1 MKKTRTF
8 YKYLI
13 FVITATFILACSE
26 HIVESTPSIDQEKED
41 IIVAPKF
48 SEIQTNIF
56 NQSCAFSG
64 CHVSGS
70 VSPNLSGN
78 SYSNIFNKASSTG
91 KDYIEPNDLANSYLL
106 QKIIGSSGINGSRM
120 PLRAS
125 ALSQTQIDALSDWIN
140 DGAQNN

>member
-1 MKKTRTF
+1 MKKTQIF

-13 FVITATFILACSE
+13 FIITATFILACSE
-26 HIVESTPSIDQEKED
+26 HIVESTPSIDKEKED
-41 IIVAPKF
+41 IIIAPKF

-56 NQSCAFSG
+56 NQSCALSG

-78 SYSNIFNKASSTG
+78 SYSNIFNKTSSTG
-91 KDYIEPNDLANSYLL
+91 KDYIEPNDPSNSYLL
-106 QKIIGSSGINGSRM
+106 QKVIGGSGIRGSRM
-120 PLRAS
+120 PLS
-125 ALSQTQIDALSDWIN
+125 SSSLSQSQIDALIDWIN